1 MKHLSAF
8 IVAVLI
14 SAASPVLAQDA
25 TKAPHVMTP
34 GMKMDGMNMDG
45 MKMDGPMMKG
55 NVPVNDAAK
64 AFAEANK
71 KMHKDM
77 TMEFTGDADVDFVR
91 GMIPHH
97 QGAIDMAEIE
107 LKYGKNP
114 QTRKLAK
121 DIIAAQKKEI
131 AFMKSWLTKH
141 AKQ

>member
-1 MKHLSAF
+1 MNRIIRTATLALGLTLALGVGPLF
-8 IVAVLI
+8 
-14 SAASPVLAQDA
+14 AQDA
-25 TKAPHVMTP
+25 TKSPHVMTP
-34 GMKMDGMNMDG
+34 GMKMDGM
-45 MKMDGPMMKG
+45 KMDGPMMQG
-55 NVPVNDAAK
+55 NMPVNDAAK
-64 AFAEANK
+64 AYAAANM
-71 KMHKDM
+71 KMHENM
-77 TMEFTGDADVDFVR
+77 TMEFTGDADVDFMR

>member
-8 IVAVLI
+8 IVTVLI

-45 MKMDGPMMKG
+45 MKKDGPMMKG

-64 AFAEANK
+64 AFAEANM

-121 DIIAAQKKEI
+121 DIIGAQKKEI